1 MELTIRINDAI
12 VSQGINSFEHIA
24 QLHYGVE
31 AQKAKHYSDIQCQQ
45 VAQDGVQMLSD
56 LIKQVFNQMH
66 GSNIIDTLMKF
77 VEIHPQQKQPSE
89 PKPEPQ
95 PEPKQEHT
103 IDPESVASP
112 E

>member
-1 MELTIRINDAI
+1 MDLIIRINDAI
-12 VSQGINSFEHIA
+12 VSQGLNTFERIA

-31 AQKAKHYSDIQCQQ
+31 AQKAKHYSDIQSQQ

-56 LIKQVFNQMH
+56 LFKQVFNQMH
-66 GSNIIDTLMKF
+66 GSNIIDALMKF
-77 VEIHPQQKQPSE
+77 VEIHPQQKQPS
-89 PKPEPQ
+89 EPQ

>member
-1 MELTIRINDAI
+1 MEIVINDALLAQAI
-12 VSQGINSFEHIA
+12 QTFEKVA
-24 QLHYGVE
+24 KAHYEVE
-31 AQKAKHYSDIQCQQ
+31 AQRNKHYHEIQTQQ

-56 LIKQVFNQMH
+56 LFKQFLNQMH
-66 GSNIIDTLMKF
+66 GSNIIDALMKF

-89 PKPEPQ
+89 PQTEPQ